1 MAFGDSG
8 FGANRTGLARNAA
21 RDRAPQQAQQGTR
34 RGWSGG
40 EKPSEKP
47 LQPIGGR
54 WSEAELVAMIPEL
67 LSSRHIDAAGQD
79 AYAGIGSRETPQ
91 QILDEMT
98 AIGTELEMRGY
109 RMRSG
114 GAGGA
119 DTAFDHGVL
128 DRANKDVILPWK
140 GFSGIEDGVM
150 LPKHLEAQAE
160 QLALKYHPAP
170 DRLYENYGERNQRAK
185 PALKLHTRN
194 MPQVLGLDLESPA
207 KMVIAYTPDGAAS
220 GGTGQAI
227 RVAEDFGVPVLNLR
241 RPEIRAAVLAAL
253 DLTPEKV
260 QERVRQAAASR
271 GVSVPSTPSQPV
283 RPTEAKPF
291 EPIGDVA
298 PSNWDRS
305 SSAVFFKG
313 SDEYGPSTNMSP
325 RFPYRDG
332 ELDWKSSEH
341 QYQASRFPDRPDLQ
355 AAIYDAPDAFA
366 AKRIAHDNVDETRAD
381 WKAMNV
387 EMMGY
392 VVTRR
397 RDANPIVQAVL
408 DKAHSKGLHLV
419 EQSSRDDF
427 WGAVERNGQLRGRNM
442 LGRVLTQ
449 AAAGARSDELPKGTS
464 FPSLAQIEAF
474 RAERIAAQAKAEGL
488 DTSAA
493 GRTSSPGTIPAA
505 GRTEGAS
512 DVSYRPGANVAEMA
526 YAADLIVNT
535 VNANLSRAS
544 RDGSHQ
550 EGNPV
555 MGKGVAKAFAD
566 HYGQAILRP
575 YAKAITEGSLKAGGV
590 QFLTMPDGGT
600 VANMATKQD
609 WRDPSRMEWVEEGLK
624 RIADH
629 MRMTGKKS
637 VALPPPGCGNGGLDW
652 KDVEPLVHRHLKDFA
667 VIITAAP
674 SQSSVSGRDG
684 QPLKGV
690 ESRSHVLE
698 ARRHAK
704 RQADRREET
713 QRGFG
718 HASVPTAPAQER
730 PKLNGQMYFPYGKG
744 RREGVEANT
753 TFEAILSGERT
764 STTRFD
770 NWSSSPNWGR
780 LKEGDLVRMYE
791 DKTMDGRFVDV
802 RVKGVERIDLANAS
816 DARLEEWSKAEGWS
830 VEAGRE
836 YGAKNKPGWQ
846 VRYEPV
852 LGQAI
857 LKERERGDDDLPLLA
872 AASAMKGARGR

>member
-1 MAFGDSG
+1 MAFGDSS

-21 RDRAPQQAQQGTR
+21 RDRAPQQGAR
-34 RGWSGG
+34 RNWSGT

-54 WSEAELVAMIPEL
+54 WTEAELVAMVPEL
-67 LSSRHIDAAGQD
+67 LSSRHIDAAGVD
-79 AYAGIGSRETPQ
+79 AYAGIGSRETPKQ
-91 QILDEMT
+91 VLDEMT
-98 AIGTELEMRGY
+98 AIAVELEMRGY

-160 QLALKYHPAP
+160 KLALKYHPAP

-194 MPQVLGLDLESPA
+194 MPQVLGLDLKSPA

-260 QERVRQAAASR
+260 QERVRQAAESR
-271 GVSVPSTPSQPV
+271 GVTPSSVSEPKL
-283 RPTEAKPF
+283 PKEAKPF

-298 PSNWDRS
+298 VTTWDRS
-305 SSAVFFKG
+305 TSAVFFKG

-332 ELDWKSSEH
+332 GLEWKSSEH
-341 QYQASRFPDRPDLQ
+341 QYQASRFPHRMDLQ
-355 AAIYDAPDAFA
+355 AEIYDAPDAFA
-366 AKRIAHDNVDETRAD
+366 AKRIARENAQETRSD
-381 WKAMNV
+381 WNDMNV

-419 EQSSRDDF
+419 EQSSRDEF

-449 AAAGARSDELPKGTS
+449 AAAGARSDELPKGTT
-464 FPSLAQIEAF
+464 FPTLAQIERF
-474 RAERIAAQAKAEGL
+474 RAERVIAKAKAEGIEIPE
-488 DTSAA
+488 SVV
-493 GRTSSPGTIPAA
+493 GSMPGSMAPAWRNQPA
-505 GRTEGAS
+505 E
-512 DVSYRPGANVAEMA
+512 DVTYRPGANVAEMA

-544 RDGSHQ
+544 RDGSRQ

-566 HYGQAILRP
+566 MYGQAILRP
-575 YAKAITEGSLKAGGV
+575 YAKAISDGSLKAGGV
-590 QFLTMPDGGT
+590 QFLTMPDGAT

-624 RIADH
+624 RIAEH

-652 KDVEPLVHRHLKDFA
+652 NQVEPLVHRHLKDFA
-667 VIITAAP
+667 IIITAAP
-674 SQSSVSGRDG
+674 SQSSVAGRDG
-684 QPLKGV
+684 QPMKGV
-690 ESRSHVLE
+690 ESRAHVLD
-698 ARRHAK
+698 ARRDAK
-704 RQADRREET
+704 RQEERRQEP

-718 HASVPTAPAQER
+718 QASRPSAPPAER
-730 PKLNGQMYFPYGKG
+730 PKLNGQMYFPYGNG
-744 RREGVEANT
+744 RREGVQAKT

-770 NWSSSPNWGR
+770 NWSSSAKWGA
-780 LKEGDLVRMYE
+780 LEKGDLVRMYE

-802 RVKGVERIDLANAS
+802 RVTGVERIDLAQAS
-816 DARLEEWSKAEGWS
+816 PARMEEWSKAEGWS

-836 YGAKNKPGWQ
+836 YGAKNRPGWQ

-852 LGQAI
+852 PGQAI

-872 AASAMKGARGR
+872 AASAMKAARGR